1 MAEAELYTSQEP
13 AVDKAGRQQTT
24 KWEPL
29 TFSQLTIAWNCF
41 TAVLLV
47 KSSELALVLAHHME
61 VVLHIAEK
69 RGDWVY
75 YDVAFQGNVAK
86 NEACWGQTH
95 LEVFVFA
102 MLLAHGQ
109 CTGCTPKARGQPK
122 LYIPLGAC
130 ISFHHAAYCSA
141 GSRCIYQ
148 HCCSNANC
156 LSNHSTSQCH
166 KPLLKSYLV
175 LPRLQ
180 QGQERQQSFCS
191 SPAAYDAITP
201 RHPPQHFGNCQ
212 QEAPHGKSHPS

>member
-1 MAEAELYTSQEP
+1 MHNHFFVSASTPTAAHIPIKMKEKSWANQFIEFTSFWAPNPCTPSMVEAELYTSQEP

-29 TFSQLTIAWNCF
+29 TFSQLTTAWNRF

-86 NEACWGQTH
+86 NEACWGQTY

-102 MLLAHGQ
+102 MLQAHGK
-109 CTGCTPKARGQPK
+109 CTGCTPQTRGQPK

-130 ISFHHAAYCSA
+130 ISFHHTA
-141 GSRCIYQ
+141 
-148 HCCSNANC
+148 
-156 LSNHSTSQCH
+156 
-166 KPLLKSYLV
+166 
-175 LPRLQ
+175 
-180 QGQERQQSFCS
+180 
-191 SPAAYDAITP
+191 
-201 RHPPQHFGNCQ
+201 
-212 QEAPHGKSHPS
+212 